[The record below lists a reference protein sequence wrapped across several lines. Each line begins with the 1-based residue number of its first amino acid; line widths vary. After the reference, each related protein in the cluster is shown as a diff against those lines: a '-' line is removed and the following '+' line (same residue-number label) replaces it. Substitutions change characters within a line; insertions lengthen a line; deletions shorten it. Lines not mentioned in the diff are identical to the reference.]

1 MANIIDISGKITN
14 QLPVVKITDDIVVT
28 VNNRKS
34 TILNIQVMAR
44 EVEKKA
50 EQRENSEDYDR
61 IPFMRKT
68 LEMLVGKK
76 NADAIE
82 ALDLPMPEYSLVYE
96 TLMNTATGTVD
107 EKDTP

>member
-34 TILNIQVMAR
+34 TVLNIQAMAR
-44 EVEKKA
+44 EVEQKA
-50 EQRENSEDYDR
+50 QQSENLEDYDKM
-61 IPFMRKT
+61 PFMRKT

-96 TLMNTATGTVD
+96 TLMNTATGMTD
-107 EKDTP
+107 DTP

>member
-34 TILNIQVMAR
+34 TVLNIQAMAR
-44 EVEKKA
+44 EVEQKA
-50 EQRENSEDYDR
+50 QQSENPEDYDR
-61 IPFMRKT
+61 MPFMRKT
-68 LEMLVGKK
+68 LEMLVGRK

-96 TLMNTATGTVD
+96 TLMNTATGMTD
-107 EKDTP
+107 DTP

>member
-50 EQRENSEDYDR
+50 EQSENSEDYGR
-61 IPFMRKT
+61 MPFMRKT